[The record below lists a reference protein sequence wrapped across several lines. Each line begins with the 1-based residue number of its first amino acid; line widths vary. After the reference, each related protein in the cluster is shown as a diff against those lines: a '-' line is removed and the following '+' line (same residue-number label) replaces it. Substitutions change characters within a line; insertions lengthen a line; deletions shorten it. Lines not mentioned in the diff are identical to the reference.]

1 MPIKK
6 ITSSPK
12 VLAVSLI
19 LAIALLMFLGSIS
32 YKQIVQLG
40 ESADM
45 VSHTLEVDMEIN
57 QLFSYYA
64 KMQSTELKNLL
75 YHDTLGISSYENF
88 KPDAEESFL
97 KLKELTQDNPVQ
109 QKILFSVQSW
119 QDSLYNSLKIIANIP
134 FQKANYS
141 SGDRE
146 KITKVTNSITQLNLL
161 KNQMYQEKQI
171 QLEKHKEEYR
181 SQILFTPLMTLLLG
195 MFALFIFI
203 ISFLQ
208 INSQRKRTATAEKF
222 LQNILGS
229 TDNIISYFEPIYN
242 NMGQVIDFT
251 IVFTNEQIES
261 VLGQTSSQ
269 IEQRKMSELIPSNF
283 ENGIFDE
290 LAKVTDEGETRKFEK
305 HFEYNSNEF
314 WFKTTAVK
322 MEKGV
327 LTTSVDTTSERNYT
341 HNLRVLNEQ
350 LEKQNRDL
358 IETKSF
364 LNNIL
369 ESTSNTVS
377 HLVTERDSNGKIID
391 FKYVFTNSESENL
404 TGKQVGEVIGNSIS
418 RIYPSVHDT
427 GLFDLMVKCANSG
440 TIESHESE
448 YFLNGKS
455 LWVNTTLNKLNDGI
469 TLTSFDSTQIINAKQ
484 RLLELNEQLMVQNS
498 ILNDAE
504 AVAKIGSYR
513 WNIETQEATMSDNFF
528 RLLDCE
534 PNEFKPAPENYR
546 PFVHPK
552 DLTIYDEKLN
562 LALEKKIV
570 SNFTYRIITKNGK
583 VKHLQNTGHFLKT
596 EFIGVVKDITK
607 DLKNE
612 QKLKDKNLELKR
624 INSELESFNRV
635 ASHDLQEPLRKIQM
649 FISRIVDSNSSNF
662 TEQQT
667 QYITKVQS
675 SANRMQN
682 LIKYLLS
689 YSRLRKKKKDLVN
702 VDLNLVLDKVQ
713 EDLEAPIKESGVEF
727 VIGDLPEVRGIP
739 FQLEQLFNNL
749 ISNSI
754 KYHSILDTPKIEIAC
769 KKMDRSSIPD
779 DFNKKAKVYYC
790 ISVKDNGIGF
800 EQANAKKI
808 FELFQRLHQKNE
820 YSGTGI
826 GLAICKKI
834 VEKHKGHIV
843 AQGHVNKGAT
853 FNIFLP
859 VQII

>member
-1 MPIKK
+1 MPIRK

-40 ESADM
+40 QSADM

-64 KMQSTELKNLL
+64 QMQSTELKNLL
-75 YHDTLGISSYENF
+75 SQDTLGISSFENY
-88 KPDAEESFL
+88 KPEVQKSFL
-97 KLKELTQDNPVQ
+97 KLRKLTQDNAVH
-109 QKILFSVQSW
+109 QKILLSVQSW

-134 FQKANYS
+134 LQKTNYPS
-141 SGDRE
+141 SDRE
-146 KITKVTNSITQLNLL
+146 KITKVSRYITQLNLL
-161 KNQMYQEKQI
+161 RNQMYQEKQI
-171 QLEKHKEEYR
+171 QLAKHKEEYR

-208 INSQRKRTATAEKF
+208 INSQRKKTVTAEKF
-222 LQNILGS
+222 LQNILSS
-229 TDNIISYFEPIYN
+229 TDNIISYFLPIYN
-242 NMGQVIDFT
+242 TSGKIKDFT
-251 IVFTNEQIES
+251 IVFSNDKIEA
-261 VLGQTSSQ
+261 VLGQKSDQ
-269 IEQRKMSELIPSNF
+269 IEQRKMSELIPVNF
-283 ENGIFDE
+283 KNGIFDE
-290 LAKVTDEGETRKFEK
+290 LSKVITDGQTRKFEK
-305 HFEYNSNEF
+305 HFQYNGYEF

-322 MEKGV
+322 MEDGV
-327 LTTSVDTTSERNYT
+327 LTTSIDTTSEREFTRNLKDLNQQLENQN
-341 HNLRVLNEQ
+341 HNLT
-350 LEKQNRDL
+350 
-358 IETKSF
+358 ETKSF
-364 LNNIL
+364 LNNII

-377 HLVTERDSNGKIID
+377 HLITERDSYGKIID
-391 FKYVFTNSESENL
+391 FKYVFTNTESENL
-404 TGKQVGEVIGNSIS
+404 TGKQVDEVIGKSIS
-418 RIYPSVHDT
+418 KIYPFVHET
-427 GLFDLMVKCANSG
+427 GLYALMVKCANNG
-440 TIESHESE
+440 TIETHEAE
-448 YFLNGKS
+448 FPLKEKRV
-455 LWVNTTLNKLNDGI
+455 WVHTTINKLNDGI
-469 TLTSFDSTQIINAKQ
+469 TLTSYDNTQEINTKQ
-484 RLLELNEQLMVQNS
+484 RLLELNEQLTVQNS

-534 PNEFKPAPENYR
+534 PNEFKPTPENYR

-552 DLTIYDEKLN
+552 DLMVYDEKLN
-562 LALEKKIV
+562 LALEKKIIT
-570 SNFTYRIITKNGK
+570 NFTYRIRTKKGK

-607 DLKNE
+607 ELKNE

-624 INSELESFNRV
+624 TNSELESFNRV

-649 FISRIVDSNSSNF
+649 FISRIMDSNSSNF
-662 TEQQT
+662 TEQQA
-667 QYITKVQS
+667 QYIDKVKS
-675 SANRMQN
+675 SANRMQT

-689 YSRLRKKKKDLVN
+689 YSRLSKKKKDFLQ
-702 VDLNLVLDKVQ
+702 VDLNLVMEKVQ
-713 EDLEAPIKESGVEF
+713 EDLEAPIREFGVEF
-727 VIGDLPEVRGIP
+727 VLGDLPEVRGVP

-769 KKMDRSSIPD
+769 KKMQRTSITD
-779 DFNKKAKVYYC
+779 DFHKKAKEYYC
-790 ISVKDNGIGF
+790 ISIKDNGIGF
-800 EQANAKKI
+800 EQANAHKI

-843 AQGHVNKGAT
+843 AYGQVDKGAT
-853 FNIFLP
+853 FFIYLP
-859 VQII
+859 V

>member
-1 MPIKK
+1 MPIRK

-45 VSHTLEVDMEIN
+45 VSHSLEVDMEIN

-64 KMQSTELKNLL
+64 QMQSTELKNLL
-75 YHDTLGISSYENF
+75 SQDTLGISSFENY
-88 KPDAEESFL
+88 KPEVQESFQ
-97 KLKELTQDNPVQ
+97 KLRRLTQDNELQ

-119 QDSLYNSLKIIANIP
+119 QDSLYNSLKIIADIP
-134 FQKANYS
+134 FQKTNYS
-141 SGDRE
+141 ASDRE
-146 KITKVTNSITQLNLL
+146 KITKVSKYITQLNLL
-161 KNQMYQEKQI
+161 RNQLYQEKQI
-171 QLEKHKEEYR
+171 QLAQRKEEYR
-181 SQILFTPLMTLLLG
+181 SQISFTPLMTLLLG

-208 INSQRKRTATAEKF
+208 INRQRKKTVTAEKF
-222 LQNILGS
+222 LQNILSS
-229 TDNIISYFEPIYN
+229 TDNIISYFLPIYN
-242 NMGQVIDFT
+242 TTGQVKDFT
-251 IVFTNEQIES
+251 IVFSNEKIES
-261 VLGQTSSQ
+261 VLGQKSHQ
-269 IEQRKMSELIPSNF
+269 IEQCKMSELIPINF

-290 LAKVTDEGETRKFEK
+290 LSKVITEGTTRKFEK
-305 HFEYNSNEF
+305 YFEFNDNKF

-322 MEKGV
+322 MENGV
-327 LTTSVDTTSERNYT
+327 LTTSVDTTAERKFT
-341 HNLRVLNEQ
+341 QNLKVLNEQ
-350 LEKQNRDL
+350 LEKQNHNL

-377 HLVTERDSNGKIID
+377 HLITERDSNGHIID
-391 FKYVFTNSESENL
+391 FKYLFTNTESENL
-404 TGKQVGEVIGNSIS
+404 TGKQVDEVIGKSIS
-418 RIYPSVHDT
+418 KIYPFVHET
-427 GLFDLMVKCANSG
+427 GLYDLMVKCANNGSIEIHETEYPLKDKRVWVHT
-440 TIESHESE
+440 TI
-448 YFLNGKS
+448 
-455 LWVNTTLNKLNDGI
+455 NKLNDGI
-469 TLTSFDSTQIINAKQ
+469 TLTSYDSTQIINAKQ
-484 RLLELNEQLMVQNS
+484 RLLELNEQLTVQNS

-513 WNIETQEATMSDNFF
+513 WNIETKEATMSDNFF

-534 PNEFKPAPENYR
+534 PNEFEPTPDNYR
-546 PFVHPK
+546 HFVHPK
-552 DLTIYDEKLN
+552 DLKLYDEKLN
-562 LALEKKIV
+562 LAWEKKIIG
-570 SNFTYRIITKNGK
+570 NYTYRIITKGGK
-583 VKHLQNTGHFLKT
+583 VKYLHNTGHFLKT

-607 DLKNE
+607 ELKNE

-624 INSELESFNRV
+624 TNSELESFNRV

-649 FISRIVDSNSSNF
+649 FISRITDSDSSSF
-662 TEQQT
+662 TEQQL
-667 QYITKVQS
+667 QYIDKVKS
-675 SANRMQN
+675 SANRMQT

-689 YSRLRKKKKDLVN
+689 YSRLSKKKKDFVQ

-713 EDLEAPIKESGVEF
+713 EDLEAPIRESGVEF
-727 VIGDLPEVRGIP
+727 ILGDLPEVRGIP
-739 FQLEQLFNNL
+739 FQIEQLFNNL

-754 KYHSILDTPKIEIAC
+754 KYHSILDTPKIEIEC
-769 KKMDRSSIPD
+769 EKMERNSIPD
-779 DFNKKAKVYYC
+779 DFHKKAKEYYC

-800 EQANAKKI
+800 EQANAHKI

-834 VEKHKGHIV
+834 VEKHKGHI
-843 AQGHVNKGAT
+843 AAYGLINKGAT
-853 FNIFLP
+853 FNIYLP
-859 VQII
+859 V

>member
-1 MPIKK
+1 MPIRK

-40 ESADM
+40 QSADM

-64 KMQSTELKNLL
+64 QMQSTELKNLL
-75 YHDTLGISSYENF
+75 SQDTLGISSYENY
-88 KPDAEESFL
+88 KPQVQESFQ
-97 KLKELTQDNPVQ
+97 KLRKLTQDNSVH
-109 QKILFSVQSW
+109 QKILLSVQSW

-134 FQKANYS
+134 FQKTNYS
-141 SGDRE
+141 SSDRE
-146 KITKVTNSITQLNLL
+146 KITKVSKSITQLNLL
-161 KNQMYQEKQI
+161 RNQMYQEKQI
-171 QLEKHKEEYR
+171 QLAKRKEEYR

-208 INSQRKRTATAEKF
+208 INSQRKKTVTAEKF
-222 LQNILGS
+222 LQNILSS
-229 TDNIISYFEPIYN
+229 TDNIISYFLPIYN
-242 NMGQVIDFT
+242 TSGEIKDFT
-251 IVFTNEQIES
+251 IVFTNEKIES
-261 VLGQTSSQ
+261 VLGRKSDQ
-269 IEQRKMSELIPSNF
+269 IEQRKMSELVPVNF

-290 LAKVTDEGETRKFEK
+290 LSKVIAEGGTRKFEK
-305 HFEYNSNEF
+305 HFQYNGHEF
-314 WFKTTAVK
+314 WFRTTAVK
-322 MEKGV
+322 MEDGV
-327 LTTSVDTTSERNYT
+327 LTTSIDTTSEREFT
-341 HNLRVLNEQ
+341 RNLKDLNQQ
-350 LEKQNRDL
+350 LEKQNHNL

-377 HLVTERDSNGKIID
+377 HLITERDSNGKIID
-391 FKYVFTNSESENL
+391 FKYLFTNTESENL
-404 TGKQVGEVIGNSIS
+404 TGKQVDEVIGKSIS
-418 RIYPSVHDT
+418 KIYPFVHET
-427 GLFDLMVKCANSG
+427 GLYDLMVKCANNG
-440 TIESHESE
+440 TIETHETE
-448 YFLNGKS
+448 YPLKEKRV
-455 LWVNTTLNKLNDGI
+455 WVHTTINKLNDGI
-469 TLTSFDSTQIINAKQ
+469 TLTSYDSTQVINTKQ
-484 RLLELNEQLMVQNS
+484 RLLELNEQLTVQNS

-552 DLTIYDEKLN
+552 DLMVYDEKLN
-562 LALEKKIV
+562 LALEKKIIT
-570 SNFTYRIITKNGK
+570 NFTYRIITKKGK

-607 DLKNE
+607 ELKNE

-624 INSELESFNRV
+624 TNSELESFNRV

-649 FISRIVDSNSSNF
+649 FISRIMDSNSSNF
-662 TEQQT
+662 TEQQA
-667 QYITKVQS
+667 QYIDKVKS
-675 SANRMQN
+675 SANRMQT

-689 YSRLRKKKKDLVN
+689 YSRLSKKKKDFLQ
-702 VDLNLVLDKVQ
+702 VDLNLVMEKVQ
-713 EDLEAPIKESGVEF
+713 EDLEAPIRESGVEF
-727 VIGDLPEVRGIP
+727 VLGDLPEVKGVP
-739 FQLEQLFNNL
+739 FQLEQLFSNL

-769 KKMDRSSIPD
+769 KKMQRTSIPD
-779 DFNKKAKVYYC
+779 DFHKKAKEYYC

-800 EQANAKKI
+800 EQANAHKI

-843 AQGHVNKGAT
+843 AYGQVNKGAT
-853 FNIFLP
+853 FYIYLP
-859 VQII
+859 V

>member
-1 MPIKK
+1 MPIRK

-12 VLAVSLI
+12 VLAVSLV

-45 VSHTLEVDMEIN
+45 VSHSLEVDMEIN

-64 KMQSTELKNLL
+64 QMQSTELKNLL
-75 YHDTLGISSYENF
+75 SHDTLGISTFENY
-88 KPDAEESFL
+88 KPEVQKSFI
-97 KLKELTQDNPVQ
+97 KLKKLTQDNAIQ
-109 QKILFSVQSW
+109 QKILLSVQSW
-119 QDSLYNSLKIIANIP
+119 QDSLYNSLNIIASIP
-134 FQKANYS
+134 FQKTNYS
-141 SGDRE
+141 SRDRE
-146 KITKVTNSITQLNLL
+146 KITNVSKSITQLNLL
-161 KNQMYQEKQI
+161 RNQMYQEKQI
-171 QLEKHKEEYR
+171 QLAKRKEEYR
-181 SQILFTPLMTLLLG
+181 SQIFFTPLMTLLLG

-208 INSQRKRTATAEKF
+208 INSQRKKTATAEKF

-242 NMGQVIDFT
+242 TTGTVKDFT
-251 IVFTNEQIES
+251 IVFTNEKIES
-261 VLGQTSSQ
+261 VLGQNSSQ
-269 IEQRKMSELIPSNF
+269 IEQRKMSELVPINF

-290 LAKVTDEGETRKFEK
+290 LTKVIDEGETRKFEK
-305 HFEYNSNEF
+305 HFQYNGKEF

-322 MEKGV
+322 MENGV
-327 LTTSVDTTSERNYT
+327 LTTSVDTTSERKFT
-341 HNLRVLNEQ
+341 QNLRVLNEQ

-358 IETKSF
+358 TETKSF

-391 FKYVFTNSESENL
+391 FIYVFTNTESENL
-404 TGKQVGEVIGNSIS
+404 TGKQVGDVIGKSIS
-418 RIYPSVHDT
+418 KIYPSVHDT
-427 GLFDLMVKCANSG
+427 GLYELMVKCANIG
-440 TIESHESE
+440 TIETHESE
-448 YFLNGKS
+448 YILKGKRV
-455 LWVNTTLNKLNDGI
+455 WVNTTINKLDDGI
-469 TLTSFDSTQIINAKQ
+469 TLTSYDSTQIINAKQ
-484 RLLELNEQLMVQNS
+484 RLLELNEQLTVQNS

-513 WNIETQEATMSDNFF
+513 WNIETEKATMSDNFF

-534 PNEFKPAPENYR
+534 PNEFIPAPENYR

-552 DLTIYDEKLN
+552 DLNIYDEKLN

-570 SNFTYRIITKNGK
+570 SNFTYRVITKNGK
-583 VKHLQNTGHFLKT
+583 VKHLQNTGHFLKN

-624 INSELESFNRV
+624 INSELESFTRI

-649 FISRIVDSNSSNF
+649 FISRITDSDSSYF

-667 QYITKVQS
+667 QYISKVQS

-689 YSRLRKKKKDLVN
+689 YSRLRKKKKDLVY
-702 VDLNLVLDKVQ
+702 VDLNLVLEKVQ
-713 EDLEAPIKESGVEF
+713 EDLEAPIRESGVEF
-727 VIGDLPEVRGIP
+727 VIADLPEVRGVP

-769 KKMDRSSIPD
+769 KKMERNTIPD
-779 DFNKKAKVYYC
+779 DFNKKAKEYYC

-800 EQANAKKI
+800 EQENAQKI

-843 AQGHVNKGAT
+843 AHGQVNKGAS
-853 FNIFLP
+853 FYIYLP
-859 VQII
+859 V

>member
-1 MPIKK
+1 MPIRK

-64 KMQSTELKNLL
+64 QMQSTELKNLL
-75 YHDTLGISSYENF
+75 SQDTLGIASFENY
-88 KPDAEESFL
+88 KPEVQESFL
-97 KLKELTQDNPVQ
+97 KLKELTQENAIQ
-109 QKILFSVQSW
+109 QKILLSVQSW
-119 QDSLYNSLKIIANIP
+119 QDSLYSSLKIIANIP
-134 FQKANYS
+134 FQKTNYS
-141 SGDRE
+141 SKDRE
-146 KITKVTNSITQLNLL
+146 KINRVSKSITQLNLL
-161 KNQMYQEKQI
+161 RNQMYQEKQI
-171 QLEKHKEEYR
+171 QLAKRKEEYR

-208 INSQRKRTATAEKF
+208 INSQRKKTATAEKF

-229 TDNIISYFEPIYN
+229 TDNIISYFTPIYN
-242 NMGQVIDFT
+242 IAGEVEDFT
-251 IVFTNEQIES
+251 IVFSNDKIES
-261 VLGQTSSQ
+261 VLGRKPNRIAQS
-269 IEQRKMSELIPSNF
+269 KMSELVPINF
-283 ENGIFDE
+283 ENGIFEE
-290 LAKVTDEGETRKFEK
+290 LTKVINEGTTRKFEK
-305 HFEYNSNEF
+305 HFHYNGHEF
-314 WFKTTAVK
+314 WFRTTAVK
-322 MEKGV
+322 MEEGV
-327 LTTSVDTTSERNYT
+327 LTTSIDTTSEREFT
-341 HNLRVLNEQ
+341 RNLKDLNEQ
-350 LEKQNRDL
+350 LEKQNHNL

-377 HLVTERDSNGKIID
+377 HLVTERDANGKIID
-391 FKYVFTNSESENL
+391 FKYLFTNTESENL
-404 TGKQVGEVIGNSIS
+404 TGKQVDEVIGMSIS
-418 RIYPSVHDT
+418 KIYPFVHET
-427 GLFDLMVKCANSG
+427 GLYDLMVKCANNG
-440 TIESHESE
+440 TIETHETE
-448 YFLNGKS
+448 YPLKEKRV
-455 LWVNTTLNKLNDGI
+455 WVHTTINKLNDGI
-469 TLTSFDSTQIINAKQ
+469 TLTSYDSTQIINAKQ

-513 WNIETQEATMSDNFF
+513 WNIETEEATMSDNFF
-528 RLLDCE
+528 RLLGCE
-534 PNEFKPAPENYR
+534 PMEFKPAPENYR

-552 DLTIYDEKLN
+552 DLKVYDEKIN
-562 LALEKKIV
+562 QALEKKII
-570 SNFTYRIITKNGK
+570 SHYTYRIITKNGK
-583 VKHLQNTGHFLKT
+583 VKYLQNTGHFLKT

-607 DLKNE
+607 ELKNE

-624 INSELESFNRV
+624 TNSELESFNRV

-649 FISRIVDSNSSNF
+649 FISRIIDSNSSNF

-667 QYITKVQS
+667 QYIDKVQS
-675 SANRMQN
+675 SANRMQT

-689 YSRLRKKKKDLVN
+689 YSRLSKKKKDFQQ
-702 VDLNLVLDKVQ
+702 VDLNLVLEKVQ
-713 EDLEAPIKESGVEF
+713 EDLEAPIRESRVEF
-727 VIGDLPEVRGIP
+727 VIGDLPEVRGVP

-754 KYHSILDTPKIEIAC
+754 KYHSIQNTPKIEIDC
-769 KKMDRSSIPD
+769 KKMESTSIPD
-779 DFNKKAKVYYC
+779 NFNKKTKEYYC

-800 EQANAKKI
+800 EQANAQKI

-843 AQGHVNKGAT
+843 AHGHVNKGAT
-853 FNIFLP
+853 FFIYLP
-859 VQII
+859 V

>member
-1 MPIKK
+1 MPIRK

-12 VLAVSLI
+12 VLAVSLV

-45 VSHTLEVDMEIN
+45 VSHSLEVDMEIN

-64 KMQSTELKNLL
+64 QMQSTELKNLL
-75 YHDTLGISSYENF
+75 SHDTLGISSFENY
-88 KPDAEESFL
+88 KPEVQESFI
-97 KLKELTQDNPVQ
+97 KLKKLTQDNAIQ
-109 QKILFSVQSW
+109 QKILLSVQSW
-119 QDSLYNSLKIIANIP
+119 QDSLYNSLNIIANIP
-134 FQKANYS
+134 FQKTNYS
-141 SGDRE
+141 SRDRE
-146 KITKVTNSITQLNLL
+146 KITNVSKSITQLNLL
-161 KNQMYQEKQI
+161 RNQMYQEKQI
-171 QLEKHKEEYR
+171 QLAKRKEEYR
-181 SQILFTPLMTLLLG
+181 SQIFFTPLMTLLLG

-208 INSQRKRTATAEKF
+208 INSQRKKTATAEKF

-242 NMGQVIDFT
+242 TTGTVKDFT
-251 IVFTNEQIES
+251 IVFSNEKIES
-261 VLGQTSSQ
+261 VLGQNSSQ
-269 IEQRKMSELIPSNF
+269 IEQRKMSELVPINF

-290 LAKVTDEGETRKFEK
+290 LTKVIEEGETRKFEK
-305 HFEYNSNEF
+305 HFQYNGKEF

-322 MEKGV
+322 MENGV
-327 LTTSVDTTSERNYT
+327 LTTSVDTTSERKFT
-341 HNLRVLNEQ
+341 QNLRVLNEQ

-391 FKYVFTNSESENL
+391 FIYVFTNTESENL
-404 TGKQVGEVIGNSIS
+404 TGKQVGDVIGKSIS
-418 RIYPSVHDT
+418 KIYPSVHDT
-427 GLFDLMVKCANSG
+427 GLYELMVKCANIG
-440 TIESHESE
+440 TIETHESE
-448 YFLNGKS
+448 YILKGKRV
-455 LWVNTTLNKLNDGI
+455 WVNTTINKLDDGI
-469 TLTSFDSTQIINAKQ
+469 TLTSYDSTQIINAKQ
-484 RLLELNEQLMVQNS
+484 RLLELNEQLTVQNS

-513 WNIETQEATMSDNFF
+513 WNIETEKATMSDNFF

-534 PNEFKPAPENYR
+534 PNEFIPAPENYR

-552 DLTIYDEKLN
+552 DLKIYDEKLN

-570 SNFTYRIITKNGK
+570 SNFTYRVITKNGK
-583 VKHLQNTGHFLKT
+583 VKHLQNTGHFLKN

-624 INSELESFNRV
+624 INSELESFTRI

-649 FISRIVDSNSSNF
+649 FISRITDSDSSYF

-667 QYITKVQS
+667 QYISKVQS

-689 YSRLRKKKKDLVN
+689 YSRLRKKKKDLVH
-702 VDLNLVLDKVQ
+702 VDLNLVLEKVQ
-713 EDLEAPIKESGVEF
+713 EDLEAPIRESGVEF
-727 VIGDLPEVRGIP
+727 VIADLPEVRGVP

-769 KKMDRSSIPD
+769 KKMERNSIPD
-779 DFNKKAKVYYC
+779 DFNTKAKEYYC

-800 EQANAKKI
+800 EQENAQKI

-843 AQGHVNKGAT
+843 AHGQVNKGAS
-853 FNIFLP
+853 FYIYLP
-859 VQII
+859 V